1 MDLETIIK
9 VATGILSVATVITA
23 ATKTKWDNKIVNIL
37 FKLLNMLAGNV
48 GKNKNAD
55 AE

>member
-9 VATGILSVATVITA
+9 IVTGILSVATVITA
-23 ATKTKWDNKIVNIL
+23 MTKTKWDNKIVNIL
-37 FKLLNMLAGNV
+37 SKILNMLAGNV

-55 AE
+55 S